1 VQFLVTEII
10 INESKNKF
18 KNMNITS
25 KDIKKRD
32 FKKGIRGYDISEV
45 DAFLDTVSSH
55 YEKLLIENRTLSDK
69 IKSLM
74 SDIEIYKENEANLQ
88 KAIIKS
94 QDIAEEIINNSKQK
108 ADIIIKE
115 AELNARKVRQDFEN
129 EILNKKQELEEI
141 KLRNDKIIEDLKV
154 FLNDK
159 LAEIEDFVRV
169 KKIFKMELS
178 TLENVND
185 IKEEEKQEKE
195 EEEKRVVKKVY
206 INNNDNYNSPSK
218 SFDDSFEVK

>member
-1 VQFLVTEII
+1 
-10 INESKNKF
+10 
-18 KNMNITS
+18 MNITS

-32 FKKGIRGYDISEV
+32 FKKGLRGYDVNEV

-55 YEKLLIENRTLSDK
+55 YDKLLIENRTLSDK

-74 SDIEIYKENEANLQ
+74 SDVEIYKENESNLQ

-94 QDIAEEIINNSKQK
+94 QDIAEEIINNSKHK
-108 ADIIIKE
+108 ADILIKE
-115 AELNARKVRQDFEN
+115 AELDARKVRQDFEN

-141 KLRNDKIIEDLKV
+141 KLRNDKIIEDLKI

-159 LAEIEDFVRV
+159 LVEIEDFVRV

-178 TLENVND
+178 TLQNVND
-185 IKEEEKQEKE
+185 IKEEEKEE
-195 EEEKRVVKKVY
+195 DEEEKRVVKKVY
-206 INNNDNYNSPSK
+206 INNNDNYNSQAK

>member
-1 VQFLVTEII
+1 
-10 INESKNKF
+10 
-18 KNMNITS
+18 MNITS

-32 FKKGIRGYDISEV
+32 FKKGLRGYDANEV

-74 SDIEIYKENEANLQ
+74 SDVEIYKENEANLQ

-94 QDIAEEIINNSKQK
+94 QDIAEEIINNAKSK
-108 ADIIIKE
+108 ADILIKE

-129 EILNKKQELEEI
+129 EILNKKQELEEV
-141 KLRNDKIIEDLKV
+141 KLRNDKIIEDLKL

-178 TLENVND
+178 ALQNVNE
-185 IKEEEKQEKE
+185 IKEEEKE
-195 EEEKRVVKKVY
+195 EDEEKRVVKKVY
-206 INNNDNYNSPSK
+206 INNNDNYNSQAK

>member
-1 VQFLVTEII
+1 
-10 INESKNKF
+10 
-18 KNMNITS
+18 MNITS

-32 FKKGIRGYDISEV
+32 FKKGLRGYDVNEV

-55 YEKLLIENRTLSDK
+55 YDKLLIENRTLSDK

-74 SDIEIYKENEANLQ
+74 SDVEIYKENEANLQ

-94 QDIAEEIINNSKQK
+94 QDIAEEIIYNAKQK
-108 ADIIIKE
+108 ADILLKE
-115 AELNARKVRQDFEN
+115 AELDARKVRQDFEN
-129 EILNKKQELEEI
+129 EILNKKQELEEV
-141 KLRNDKIIEDLKV
+141 KLRNDKIIEDLKL

-178 TLENVND
+178 ALQNVND
-185 IKEEEKQEKE
+185 IKEEEKEE
-195 EEEKRVVKKVY
+195 DEEEKRVVKKVY
-206 INNNDNYNSPSK
+206 INNNDNYNSQAK

>member
-1 VQFLVTEII
+1 
-10 INESKNKF
+10 
-18 KNMNITS
+18 MNITS

-32 FKKGIRGYDISEV
+32 FKKGLRGYDANEV

-55 YEKLLIENRTLSDK
+55 YDKLLVENRTLSDK

-74 SDIEIYKENEANLQ
+74 SDVEIYKENEANLQ

-94 QDIAEEIINNSKQK
+94 QDIAEEIINNAKNK
-108 ADIIIKE
+108 ADILIKE
-115 AELNARKVRQDFEN
+115 AELDSRKVRQDFEN
-129 EILNKKQELEEI
+129 EILNKKQELEEV
-141 KLRNDKIIEDLKV
+141 KLRNDKIIEDLKL

-159 LAEIEDFVRV
+159 LAEIEDFIRV

-178 TLENVND
+178 ALQNVNE
-185 IKEEEKQEKE
+185 IKEEEKEE

-206 INNNDNYNSPSK
+206 INNNDNYNSQAK

>member
-1 VQFLVTEII
+1 
-10 INESKNKF
+10 
-18 KNMNITS
+18 MNITS

-32 FKKGIRGYDISEV
+32 FKKGLRGYDANEV

-55 YEKLLIENRTLSDK
+55 YEKLLVENRTLSDK
-69 IKSLM
+69 IKSLI
-74 SDIEIYKENEANLQ
+74 SDVEIYKENEANLQ

-94 QDIAEEIINNSKQK
+94 QDIAEEIINNAKSK
-108 ADIIIKE
+108 ADIVIKE
-115 AELNARKVRQDFEN
+115 AELDARKVRQDFEN
-129 EILNKKQELEEI
+129 EILNKKQELEEV
-141 KLRNDKIIEDLKV
+141 KLRNDKIIEDLKI

-178 TLENVND
+178 ALQNVNE
-185 IKEEEKQEKE
+185 IKEEEKEE

-206 INNNDNYNSPSK
+206 INNNDNYNSQAK

>member
-1 VQFLVTEII
+1 
-10 INESKNKF
+10 
-18 KNMNITS
+18 MNITS

-32 FKKGIRGYDISEV
+32 FKKGLRGYDVNEV

-55 YEKLLIENRTLSDK
+55 YDKLLIENRTLSDK

-74 SDIEIYKENEANLQ
+74 SDVEIYKENEANLQ

-94 QDIAEEIINNSKQK
+94 QDIAEEIINNSKNK
-108 ADIIIKE
+108 ADNILRE
-115 AELNARKVRQDFEN
+115 AELDSRKVRQDFEN
-129 EILNKKQELEEI
+129 EFLTKKQELEEV
-141 KLRNDKIIEDLKV
+141 KLRNDKIIEDLKI

-159 LAEIEDFVRV
+159 LIEIEDFVRV

-178 TLENVND
+178 TLHNVND
-185 IKEEEKQEKE
+185 IKEEDKEEE

-206 INNNDNYNSPSK
+206 INNNDNYNSQAK

>member
-1 VQFLVTEII
+1 
-10 INESKNKF
+10 
-18 KNMNITS
+18 MNITS

-32 FKKGIRGYDISEV
+32 FKKGLRGYDANEV

-55 YEKLLIENRTLSDK
+55 YEKLLVENRTLSDK

-74 SDIEIYKENEANLQ
+74 SDVEIYKENEANLQ

-94 QDIAEEIINNSKQK
+94 QDIAEEIINNAKSK
-108 ADIIIKE
+108 ADIVIKE
-115 AELNARKVRQDFEN
+115 AELDARKVRQDFEN
-129 EILNKKQELEEI
+129 EILNKKQELEEV
-141 KLRNDKIIEDLKV
+141 KLRNDKIIEDLKL

-159 LAEIEDFVRV
+159 LAEIEDFLRV

-178 TLENVND
+178 TLQNVNE
-185 IKEEEKQEKE
+185 IKEEEKEE

-206 INNNDNYNSPSK
+206 INNNDNYNSQAK

>member
-1 VQFLVTEII
+1 
-10 INESKNKF
+10 
-18 KNMNITS
+18 MNITS

-32 FKKGIRGYDISEV
+32 FKKGLRGYDANEV

-55 YEKLLIENRTLSDK
+55 YEKLLVENRTLSDK

-74 SDIEIYKENEANLQ
+74 SDVEIYKENEANLQ

-94 QDIAEEIINNSKQK
+94 QDIAEEIINNSKNK
-108 ADIIIKE
+108 ADIILKE
-115 AELNARKVRQDFEN
+115 AELDARKVRQDFEN
-129 EILNKKQELEEI
+129 EILNKKQELEEV
-141 KLRNDKIIEDLKV
+141 KLRNDKIIEDLKL

-178 TLENVND
+178 TLQNVNE
-185 IKEEEKQEKE
+185 IKEDEKEE

-206 INNNDNYNSPSK
+206 INNNDNYNSQAK

>member
-1 VQFLVTEII
+1 
-10 INESKNKF
+10 
-18 KNMNITS
+18 MNITS

-55 YEKLLIENRTLSDK
+55 YEKLLIENKTLSDK
-69 IKSLM
+69 IKSQM

-115 AELNARKVRQDFEN
+115 AELNARKIRQDFEN
-129 EILNKKQELEEI
+129 EILNKRQELEEI

-159 LAEIEDFVRV
+159 LAEIEDFIRV

-185 IKEEEKQEKE
+185 IKEGKNEERE
-195 EEEKRVVKKVY
+195 EEDKKVVKKVY
-206 INNNDNYNSPSK
+206 INNNDNYNSQAK

>member
-1 VQFLVTEII
+1 MQFLVTEII

>member
-1 VQFLVTEII
+1 
-10 INESKNKF
+10 
-18 KNMNITS
+18 MNITS

-32 FKKGIRGYDISEV
+32 FKKGLRGYDANEV

-55 YEKLLIENRTLSDK
+55 YEKLLVENRTLSDK

-74 SDIEIYKENEANLQ
+74 SDVEIYKENEANLQ

-94 QDIAEEIINNSKQK
+94 QDIAEEIINNSKNK

-115 AELNARKVRQDFEN
+115 AELDARKVRQDFEN
-129 EILNKKQELEEI
+129 EIMNKKQELDEV
-141 KLRNDKIIEDLKV
+141 KLRNDKIIEDLKL

-178 TLENVND
+178 TLQNVNE
-185 IKEEEKQEKE
+185 IKEEEKEE

-206 INNNDNYNSPSK
+206 INNNDNYNSQAK